1 MDMAD
6 KINKLSKRNIKQ
18 QIKKNTQNKQE
29 SKNMKKQQP
38 LHHGE
43 VACAR

>member
-18 QIKKNTQNKQE
+18 QIKTHKINK
-29 SKNMKKQQP
+29 K
-38 LHHGE
+38 
-43 VACAR
+43 ART